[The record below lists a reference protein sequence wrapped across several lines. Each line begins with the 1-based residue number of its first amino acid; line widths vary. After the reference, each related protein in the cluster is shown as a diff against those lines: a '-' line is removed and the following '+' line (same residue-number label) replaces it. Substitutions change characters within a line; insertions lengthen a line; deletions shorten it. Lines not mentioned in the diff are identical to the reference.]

1 MKKED
6 ALSFIKNNPVFW
18 SRLGFCYDPPLKN
31 EHGKPLVFTEDLS
44 KYGKYHRAFRDIG
57 IKIHTCILHS
67 GWVGV
72 DEYDYSLTD
81 RVLEEVFQ
89 DNPNGYFIPRIKLNV
104 PIDWC
109 CENPEEVF
117 VYPGGPSTVEGIRE
131 LVGTLKQDY
140 IGYESPKGYYMAGDY
155 TDTRPNIGGLIAR
168 QSFSSKKWLKD
179 AKIALEKLID
189 RLEGGKYADRIL
201 GYHIAYGA
209 SGECVLWG
217 RSSNRYGDYG
227 IANKKEFY
235 DWGIKKYGSRDALAL
250 AWQQPEIERDN
261 LKLPMPSERYEE
273 LGSVERFFRG
283 GIDQVISTDFDIFM
297 SEVNVNAIEHFGK
310 IVKDKTGGK
319 LVGTFYGYFI
329 HVNNSAYTGHLA
341 IDRLLNSPYID
352 FLAAP
357 KSYYRN
363 SAGEPGG
370 VLTATQS
377 INRKKIWLD
386 ELDNRTHL
394 AVGADAE
401 WTSLDFDTTK
411 TVFWREFSK
420 NIADDSGFWWMDLG
434 GGWFDSAEIMNE
446 FSSLVKASELVRK
459 KEHKSISDVLVLVDN
474 ECIYKMNI
482 SSDLRRGFMEDF
494 LCELHMTGTLA
505 DVYRM
510 ADLKELDLSQYK
522 LIIFAYTFEIDEDMR
537 EFIKSIPADKT
548 LMFNYTSGIV
558 SEGTVSLE
566 NPALLTGA
574 KIEPC
579 DNVEYSFP
587 AVRLSTDSEV
597 ERIDVEGDAARV
609 GRLKRANG
617 GINIVNLKPFI
628 NHKLLRQITDGAGC
642 HAYVPAGNTVYGDN
656 RFIGVFPSDDGYI
669 EINLREK
676 ADYVNL
682 VNSEEFK
689 NTDKIFLSAS
699 KTTPIF
705 FIKKEV

>member
-1 MKKED
+1 MKKEE
-6 ALSFIKNNPVFW
+6 ALSLIKNNPVFW

-31 EHGKPLVFTEDLS
+31 AQGKPLVFTDDLG
-44 KYGKYHRAFRDIG
+44 KYGKYHREFKDIG
-57 IKIHTCILHS
+57 VKIHTCILHS

-72 DEYDYSLTD
+72 NEYDYSLTD
-81 RVLEEVFQ
+81 RVMEEIFR
-89 DNPNGYFIPRIKLNV
+89 DNPDAYFIPRVKLNV

-109 CENPEEVF
+109 FENPEEVF
-117 VYPGGPSTVEGIRE
+117 VYPGGPDTAEGVRE
-131 LVGTLKQDY
+131 LVGSLKQDY
-140 IGYESPKGYYMAGDY
+140 IGYEAPNGYYMAGDY
-155 TDTRPNIGGLIAR
+155 VDTRPNVGGLIAR

-179 AKIALEKLID
+179 AKTALEKLID
-189 RLEGGKYADRIL
+189 RLESSKYADRIL

-217 RSSNRYGDYG
+217 RASERYGDYG
-227 IANKKEFY
+227 ISHRRAFY
-235 DWGIKKYGSRDALAL
+235 DWGIKKNGSRDALGA
-250 AWQQPEIERDN
+250 AWGQPDIQREN
-261 LKLPMPSERYEE
+261 VKLPTPEERYAE
-273 LGSVERFFRG
+273 LSCVERFFRG
-283 GIDQVISTDFDIFM
+283 DKRQTISTDFDIFI

-341 IDRLLNSPYID
+341 IDRLLNSPYVD

-363 SAGEPGG
+363 NAGEPGG

-394 AVGADAE
+394 AHGKDAE
-401 WTSLDFDTTK
+401 WTSENFDTTK

-420 NIADDSGFWWMDLG
+420 NLADDSGFWWMDLG
-434 GGWFDSAEIMNE
+434 GGWFDSPEIMNE
-446 FSSLVKASELVRK
+446 FSSLVKASELVK
-459 KEHKSISDVLVLVDN
+459 KTKHKSISDVLVLVDN

-482 SSDLRRGFMEDF
+482 SGDLRLGFMEDF
-494 LCELHMTGTLA
+494 LCELHMTGTLV

-510 ADLKELDLSQYK
+510 ADLKELNLSQYK
-522 LIIFAYTFEIDEDMR
+522 LIIFAYTFEIDKDTR
-537 EFIKSIPADKT
+537 EFIKNIPADKT
-548 LMFNYTSGIV
+548 LMFNYTSGII

-566 NPALLTGA
+566 NSALLTGA

-579 DNVEYSFP
+579 DNVEHSFP
-587 AVRLSTDSEV
+587 AVRFSTDTEA
-597 ERIDVEGDAARV
+597 EIIDAEGGVARV

-628 NHKLLRQITDGAGC
+628 NHKLLRQIVDGAGC

-656 RFIGVFPSDDGYI
+656 RFIGVFPSAPGDI
-669 EINLREK
+669 VINLREK

-689 NTDKIFLSAS
+689 NTDKISLSVS
-699 KTTPIF
+699 KTTPMF
-705 FIKKEV
+705 FIKK

>member
-1 MKKED
+1 MKKEE
-6 ALSFIKNNPVFW
+6 ALSLIKNNPVFW

-31 EHGKPLVFTEDLS
+31 AQGKPLVFTDDLG
-44 KYGKYHRAFRDIG
+44 KYGKYHREFKDIG
-57 IKIHTCILHS
+57 VKIHTCILHS

-72 DEYDYSLTD
+72 NEYDYSLTD
-81 RVLEEVFQ
+81 RVMEEIFR
-89 DNPNGYFIPRIKLNV
+89 DNPDAYFIPRVKLNV

-109 CENPEEVF
+109 FENPEEVF
-117 VYPGGPSTVEGIRE
+117 VYPGGPDTAEGVRE
-131 LVGTLKQDY
+131 LVGSLKQDY
-140 IGYESPKGYYMAGDY
+140 IGYEAPNGYYMAGDY
-155 TDTRPNIGGLIAR
+155 VDTRPNVGGLIAR
-168 QSFSSKKWLKD
+168 QSFSSKKWLAD
-179 AKIALEKLID
+179 ASAALEKLID
-189 RLEGGKYADRIL
+189 RLESSKYADRIL

-217 RSSNRYGDYG
+217 RASERYGDYG
-227 IANKKEFY
+227 ISHRRAFY
-235 DWGIKKYGSRDALAL
+235 DWGIKKYGSRDALGA
-250 AWQQPEIERDN
+250 AWGQPDIQREN
-261 LKLPMPSERYEE
+261 VKLPTPEERYAE
-273 LGSVERFFRG
+273 LSCVERFFRG
-283 GIDQVISTDFDIFM
+283 DNRQTISTDFDIFI

-341 IDRLLNSPYID
+341 IDRLLDSPYVD

-363 SAGEPGG
+363 NAGEPGG

-394 AVGADAE
+394 AHGKDAE
-401 WTSLDFDTTK
+401 WTSENFDTTK

-420 NIADDSGFWWMDLG
+420 NLADDSGFWWMDLG
-434 GGWFDSAEIMNE
+434 GGWFDSPEIMNE
-446 FSSLVKASELVRK
+446 FSSLVKASELVK
-459 KEHKSISDVLVLVDN
+459 KTKHKSISDVLVLVDN

-482 SSDLRRGFMEDF
+482 SGDLRLGFMEDF
-494 LCELHMTGTLA
+494 LCELHMTGTLV

-510 ADLKELDLSQYK
+510 ADLKELNLSQYK
-522 LIIFAYTFEIDEDMR
+522 LIIFAYTFEIDKDTR
-537 EFIKSIPADKT
+537 EFIKSIPEDKT
-548 LMFNYTSGIV
+548 LMFNYTSGII

-566 NPALLTGA
+566 NSALLTGA

-579 DNVEYSFP
+579 DNVEHSFP
-587 AVRLSTDSEV
+587 AVRFSTDSEV
-597 ERIDVEGDAARV
+597 ERIDGEGAAARV

-642 HAYVPAGNTVYGDN
+642 QAYVPAGNTVYGDN
-656 RFIGVFPSDDGYI
+656 RFIGVFPSAPGDI
-669 EINLREK
+669 VINLREK

-689 NTDKIFLSAS
+689 NTDKISLSVS
-699 KTTPIF
+699 KTTPMF
-705 FIKKEV
+705 FIKK